1 MQFNTSGAARFSDKM
16 ASTFHFYRALQ
27 ERLMKSTFIELE
39 MGESGDKKDNEVG
52 NSGLARPGKERV
64 ARSKRRRRHLFIFF
78 IFYLFIFYLSIFLSF
93 YLSIAIMPRG
103 GDAIVLL
110 L

>member
-1 MQFNTSGAARFSDKM
+1 MEES
-16 ASTFHFYRALQ
+16 STFHFYIEFYRTTFHFYIALQ

-64 ARSKRRRRHLFIFF
+64 ARSKRRRRHFF
-78 IFYLFIFYLSIFLSF
+78 IFLFFYFFYFFIFLSF
-93 YLSIAIMPRG
+93 YLFIL
-103 GDAIVLL
+103 VLQ
-110 L
+110 